1 MDSLIV
7 ANIRQ
12 RPLRTGI
19 SIIGVSLG
27 VILIVL
33 VVGLARGT
41 MRDSAERQ
49 SNVDAEIR
57 FFPPGNIGFAT
68 GANPLMLPARY
79 ADAIVN
85 GVNPTAEDPD
95 IEPKPPVPGV
105 SGVSP
110 VGEYVQAT
118 DGGIGYE
125 FVDGIDF
132 ESFAKVTEIKIVEGR
147 PLTNGRSPETRYEA
161 IVDRYYAETHTVED
175 GRPVSL
181 GSEVIVLGHN
191 FKVVGIYGPSMLA
204 RVKVP
209 LYTMQQ
215 LLGGAEN
222 CTFVLVRTE
231 RPEMAEQVKT
241 SLQEFYPGNNV
252 LLTRD
257 LPALYSQGIRMVEIF
272 LDVVIGLA
280 VVISALVILLAM
292 YTTIIERTREIGVL
306 KSLGASKFFI
316 VSAIEKEA
324 ALISAL
330 GILFGFAMSVI
341 AKYIIEAT
349 TRLTIDLQ
357 IKWLVISAVIGL
369 LGGIVGA
376 LYPAFRAANL
386 DPIEA
391 ISYE

>member
-7 ANIRQ
+7 ANVRQ

-27 VILIVL
+27 VILVVL

-57 FFPPGNIGFAT
+57 FFPPGNVGFST

-79 ADAIVN
+79 ADAIAN

-95 IEPKPPVPGV
+95 VEPKPPVPGV
-105 SGVSP
+105 SDVSP

-132 ESFAKVTEIKIVEGR
+132 ESFSRVTEIKIVEGR
-147 PLTNGRSPETRYEA
+147 PLTDGRSNENQYEA
-161 IVDRYYAETHTVED
+161 IVDRFYFENNKGAD

-181 GSEVIVLGHN
+181 GSDITVLGHV
-191 FKVVGIYGPSMLA
+191 FKVVGIYEPSMLA

-209 LYTMQQ
+209 LHTMQQ
-215 LLGGAEN
+215 ILGGAEN
-222 CTFVLVRTE
+222 CTFVLVSTE
-231 RPEMAEQVKT
+231 KPEMAEQVKT
-241 SLQEFYPGNNV
+241 TLQEFYPGNNV

-280 VVISALVILLAM
+280 VVISTLVILLAM

-306 KSLGASKFFI
+306 KSLGASKMFI
-316 VSAIEKEA
+316 VSVIEKEA

-330 GILFGFAMSVI
+330 GVLFGFAISAI
-341 AKYIIEAT
+341 AKYMIEAT

-357 IKWLVISAVIGL
+357 IKWLMIAALIGL

>member
-7 ANIRQ
+7 ANVRQ

-27 VILIVL
+27 VILVVL

-57 FFPPGNIGFAT
+57 FFPPGNVGFST

-79 ADAIVN
+79 ADAIAN

-95 IEPKPPVPGV
+95 VEPKPPVPGV
-105 SGVSP
+105 SAVSP

-132 ESFAKVTEIKIVEGR
+132 ESFSRVTEIKIIEGR
-147 PLTNGRSPETRYEA
+147 PLTDGRSNENQYEA
-161 IVDRYYAETHTVED
+161 IVDRFYSENNKGAD
-175 GRPVSL
+175 GSPVSL
-181 GSEVIVLGHN
+181 GSEITVLGHV
-191 FKVVGIYGPSMLA
+191 FKVVGIYEPSMLA

-209 LYTMQQ
+209 LHTMQQ
-215 LLGGAEN
+215 ILGGAEN
-222 CTFVLVRTE
+222 CTFVLVSTE
-231 RPEMAEQVKT
+231 KPEMAEQVKT
-241 SLQEFYPGNNV
+241 TLQEFYPGNNV

-257 LPALYSQGIRMVEIF
+257 LPALYSQGIRMVEVF

-280 VVISALVILLAM
+280 VVISTLVILLAM

-306 KSLGASKFFI
+306 KSLGASKMFI
-316 VSAIEKEA
+316 VSVIEKEA

-330 GILFGFAMSVI
+330 GVLFGFFISVI
-341 AKYIIEAT
+341 AKYMIEAT

-357 IKWLVISAVIGL
+357 IKWLMIAALIGL
-369 LGGIVGA
+369 LGGVVGA

>member
-7 ANIRQ
+7 ANVRQ

-19 SIIGVSLG
+19 SIIGVAIG
-27 VILIVL
+27 VILVVL

-57 FFPPGNIGFAT
+57 FFPPGNIGFST

-79 ADAIVN
+79 ADAIAN

-95 IEPKPPVPGV
+95 VEPKPPVPGV
-105 SGVSP
+105 AAVSP

-132 ESFAKVTEIKIVEGR
+132 ESFSRVTEIKIVEGR
-147 PLTNGRSPETRYEA
+147 PLTDGRSNENQYEA
-161 IVDRYYAETHTVED
+161 IVDRYYAESNKGAD
-175 GRPVSL
+175 GGPVSL
-181 GSEVIVLGHN
+181 GSEITVLGHV
-191 FKVVGIYGPSMLA
+191 FKVVGIYEPSMLA

-209 LYTMQQ
+209 LHTMQQ
-215 LLGGAEN
+215 ILGGAEN
-222 CTFVLVRTE
+222 CTFVLVSTE
-231 RPEMAEQVKT
+231 KPEMAEQVKT
-241 SLQEFYPGNNV
+241 TLQEFYPGNNI

-257 LPALYSQGIRMVEIF
+257 LPALYSQGIRMVEVF

-280 VVISALVILLAM
+280 VVISTLVILLAM

-306 KSLGASKFFI
+306 KSLGASKMFI
-316 VSAIEKEA
+316 VSVIEKEA

-330 GILFGFAMSVI
+330 GVLFGFAISVI
-341 AKYIIEAT
+341 AKYMIEAT

-357 IKWLVISAVIGL
+357 IKWLMIAALIGL